1 MFQLNYQSH
10 KSIYEQIVDN
20 IKEQIMTGVLK
31 ENTPLPT
38 VRELSQLLTINP
50 HTVQKAFQTLDQ
62 EGYIYT
68 IKNKGIFVSSI
79 KHVKRDE
86 EKAKAIINTI
96 VESYKE
102 LIYMGMS
109 QEEIHNKIL
118 EKMKGDLMIK
128 VKDLYKVIDDE
139 VVLDHLNMQVEEGSI
154 YGLIGPNGAGK
165 TTLIRHLVG
174 VLKQDSGKI
183 FIESQPI
190 YENIELKRK
199 IGYISDA
206 MYFIETNLIRNA
218 NVYKELYPSWNQDRF
233 EELYKTFKL
242 SPTKKIQT
250 FSKGMRKQASF
261 CLIMSTMPDYLILDE
276 PIDGL
281 DPIARKLVWKYII
294 DDVAQRNLTV
304 LISSHNLKELE
315 GIVDHVGILYKGK
328 IMREFDL
335 EYIQTHIHKI
345 QVSFG
350 DKEVNL
356 DPLNIVY
363 QEERGSV
370 KILIIEDSLLNIRKV
385 IGEQSPLI
393 FDILPLSLEELF
405 MYEVGGEDD
414 DIQKLIF

>member
-1 MFQLNYQSH
+1 
-10 KSIYEQIVDN
+10 
-20 IKEQIMTGVLK
+20 
-31 ENTPLPT
+31 
-38 VRELSQLLTINP
+38 
-50 HTVQKAFQTLDQ
+50 
-62 EGYIYT
+62 
-68 IKNKGIFVSSI
+68 
-79 KHVKRDE
+79 
-86 EKAKAIINTI
+86 
-96 VESYKE
+96 
-102 LIYMGMS
+102 
-109 QEEIHNKIL
+109 
-118 EKMKGDLMIK
+118 MIK
-128 VKDLYKVIDDE
+128 VKDLYKVIDGE

-154 YGLIGPNGAGK
+154 YGLIGPNGVGK

-174 VLKQDSGKI
+174 VLKQDAGKI
-183 FIESQPI
+183 FIESQPV

-206 MYFIETNLIRNA
+206 MYFIETSLERNA
-218 NVYKELYPSWNQDRF
+218 KVYKDLYPSWNQERF

-242 SPTKKIQT
+242 NPTKKIQT

-261 CLIMSTMPDYLILDE
+261 CLIMSTMPKYLILDE

-281 DPIARKLVWKYII
+281 DPVARKLVWKYII

-356 DPLNIVY
+356 DDLNIAY

-370 KILIIEDSLLNIRKV
+370 RILIIEDSLSNIRKV
-385 IGEQSPLI
+385 
-393 FDILPLSLEELF
+393 
-405 MYEVGGEDD
+405 
-414 DIQKLIF
+414 